1 MSSYNIITDAIFD
14 GPAESTLE
22 GSLHIE
28 FTAVPADSMTGS
40 PAGVVVDKVRIQ
52 IGGAWHEFNGDL
64 QSYWLLIQCR
74 RYLETVREEV
84 FYELADRARMDA
96 KDRAAEMRRM

>member
-1 MSSYNIITDAIFD
+1 MSSYSIIIDATFE

-28 FTAVPADSMTGS
+28 FTAVSADSLTGAA
-40 PAGVVVDKVRIQ
+40 AGVVIDKVRIQ

-64 QSYWLLIQCR
+64 QSDWLLFQCH

-84 FYELADRARMDA
+84 FYELSDRARMDA
-96 KDRAAEMRRM
+96 KDRAAEMRGT

>member
-1 MSSYNIITDAIFD
+1 MTPYRAVIDAIFD

-22 GSLHIE
+22 GALHIE

-52 IGGAWHEFNGDL
+52 IGSAWHEFNGDL
-64 QSYWLLIQCR
+64 QSDWLLGQCR
-74 RYLETVREEV
+74 RYLETVHEEV

-96 KDRAAEMRRM
+96 KDRAAEMRGM